1 MMTEENTAPEGT
13 EETEGQ
19 EVDPREESTDE
30 VQNPAALL
38 KAYEAEKA
46 KRRELAQ
53 KVRDMESQKPDP
65 DPTDVDAIRAEAAR
79 EANAKVAQR
88 IIRTEVK
95 AAAKGRVQDVD
106 DALAFIDLSQF
117 DVDDDGAVNETDIND
132 AIEDLLKRKPYLAA
146 QAKRFQD
153 SADGGSRNDS
163 SKRAPEFGDLIRALV
178 HK

>member
-1 MMTEENTAPEGT
+1 MTEENPTPEV
-13 EETEGQ
+13 EETE
-19 EVDPREESTDE
+19 EVEESTAE
-30 VQNPAALL
+30 VRDPAALL

-53 KVRDMESQKPDP
+53 KLRDTEANKPDP
-65 DPTDVDAIRAEAAR
+65 DPVDTDAIRAQAVQ
-79 EANAKVAQR
+79 EANAKVAER

-95 AAAKGRVQDVD
+95 AAAKGLIADPN

-117 DVDDDGAVNETDIND
+117 DVSEDGSVDETDITD
-132 AIEDLLKRKPYLAA
+132 AINGLLEKKPYLAA

-163 SKRAPEFGDLIRALV
+163 AKREPNLNDLFRSAAG
-178 HK
+178 K